1 MQLRVGDS
9 TAKVVN
15 SEQITTPCTGVAAAP
30 SLVILPQR
38 LLILSKSQRLLS
50 SVIAR
55 TVGDS
60 TAKVVNSEQ
69 ITTTEAYTYTNQELV
84 ILPQR

>member
-1 MQLRVGDS
+1 MENVVVGDS

-15 SEQITTPCTGVAAAP
+15 SEQITTNTVADVNAIM
-30 SLVILPQR
+30 LVILPQR
-38 LLILSKSQRLLS
+38 QLILSKSQPLTASPTLL
-50 SVIAR
+50 

-69 ITTTEAYTYTNQELV
+69 ITTMLQMYKFL
-84 ILPQR
+84 RSW